1 MESIDRWFARRMAYA
16 ALDAR
21 LAPIVSFDVISYAA
35 GLTRMR
41 FLAFAFATAVAS
53 CKANG

>member
-16 ALDAR
+16 VLDAR
-21 LAPIVSFDVISYAA
+21 LAPIVSFGVISYA
-35 GLTRMR
+35 GLTRIR
-41 FLAFAFATAVAS
+41 FLAFAFATAGAS

>member
-16 ALDAR
+16 ALDAC
-21 LAPIVSFDVISYAA
+21 LAPIVPFDVISYAA

-41 FLAFAFATAVAS
+41 FLAFAFATAVAT
-53 CKANG
+53 CRANG